1 MKLNYKSA
9 EEKRKKPMAPGF
21 DFYPRPNRPYAENE
35 RIGLLGGAGH
45 SPGKLR
51 RKGSCGM
58 GKEAA
63 IEWLKS
69 AESDCGRCDV

>member
-1 MKLNYKSA
+1 
-9 EEKRKKPMAPGF
+9 MARGF
-21 DFYPRPNRPYAENE
+21 EFYLRPNRPYAENE
-35 RIGLLGGAGH
+35 RIVLFGGADPL
-45 SPGKLR
+45 PGKLR

-69 AESDCGRCDV
+69 AESDVRAIIEK